1 VKDHAKLRLTVSRR
15 KPKIRKPMAAPN
27 PFLGS
32 TISHYRII
40 EKLGGGGMGVVY
52 KAEDTRLGRSVALKF
67 LPEELSQNP
76 QALSRFRREAQAA
89 STLNHPNIC
98 TIYDIG
104 EHQGRA
110 FIAMECLE
118 GATLKHKISGRL
130 LDTETLVTLAIEI
143 ADALDSAHAKG
154 IIHRDIK
161 PANIFVTS
169 RGHSKILDFGLA
181 KVLSLTAS
189 EGSTHAFDPVSN
201 ATQDSPP
208 GDLTSP
214 GSSLGTISYM
224 SPEQARGEELDART
238 DLFSFGVVLYEAAA
252 GTQPFAGNTSAVIF
266 HRILNE
272 TPEPISQHNAKVP
285 GELERIVAK
294 ALEKDRDLRSQSAAE
309 LRADL
314 KRLKRDL
321 DSSGRLDSAV
331 RGSQS
336 SQGQGQSAS
345 QAQAQARARQIPK
358 KKTVAVLYFENLS
371 GAKED
376 EYFRDGMTEDIVTEL
391 SKIARLEI
399 YPRSE
404 MLQFRDKPV
413 TAPEVGEKLGAM
425 YVLEGSIRRAGNRL
439 RITTQLVESST
450 RHSVWAERYDR
461 HMEDVFAIQ
470 EEISLSIAKALEITL
485 SPQEEKVIARK
496 STVNPQAYDFFLR
509 GRNYLR
515 QRQFEYALAMYE
527 EAIKQDPNFALAYA
541 GIAHVWGGMDEF
553 RSPNPEYV
561 QKGLAACA
569 RAEWLAPDLA
579 DVLSARARIE
589 YAQHHYD
596 QAIALARRAVE
607 QQPEC
612 EGAHDVLGRAYFS
625 AGRYEDGAA
634 LADSA
639 LEIVSNDYNALVPL
653 INSLEKVGRM
663 ADAERLRR
671 REREV
676 LENQLQRFP
685 DDVRARILLA
695 SDQASAGETDAAIMH
710 VKIAV
715 AMRPNDAN
723 VLYNAAC
730 TYGILGM
737 KVDALETFRRSVD
750 AGYSNLNW
758 CLKDP
763 DLKILYDEPEFKNLI
778 ANRDAKDL

>member
-1 VKDHAKLRLTVSRR
+1 
-15 KPKIRKPMAAPN
+15 MAAPN

-32 TISHYRII
+32 TISHYRIL

-98 TIYDIG
+98 TIYDVG

-118 GATLKHKISGRL
+118 GATLKHKISGRP
-130 LDTETLVTLAIEI
+130 LDTETIVTLAIEI
-143 ADALDSAHAKG
+143 ADALDAAHAKG

-161 PANIFVTS
+161 CANIFVTS
-169 RGHSKILDFGLA
+169 RGHCKILDFGLA
-181 KVLSLTAS
+181 KVLSLGAS
-189 EGSTHAFDPVSN
+189 DGSTHGADHGTK
-201 ATQDSPP
+201 ATVDSPQ

-214 GSSLGTISYM
+214 GSSLGTIAYM

-238 DLFSFGVVLYEAAA
+238 DLFSFGVVLYEMAA
-252 GTQPFAGNTSAVIF
+252 GTPPFSGNTSAVIF

-272 TPEPISQHNAKVP
+272 PAEPISKTNPKVP
-285 GELERIVAK
+285 AELDRIVGK
-294 ALEKDRDLRSQSAAE
+294 ALEKDRDLRSQTAAE

-331 RGSQS
+331 RTTES
-336 SQGQGQSAS
+336 STANAS
-345 QAQAQARARQIPK
+345 GVARSLERQAPK

-541 GIAHVWGGMDEF
+541 GIAHVWGGMHEF
-553 RSPNPEYV
+553 RSPDSESV
-561 QKGLAACA
+561 KKGLAACA
-569 RAEWLAPDLA
+569 KAEWLAPDLP

-589 YAQHHYD
+589 YAQQHYD
-596 QAIALARRAVE
+596 NAISLARRAVQ

-625 AGRYEDGAA
+625 AGRYEEGAA

-653 INSLEKVGRM
+653 INSLEKVGRV

-676 LENQLQRFP
+676 LELQLQRFP

-695 SDQASAGETDAAIMH
+695 SDQASAGETEDAIMH
-710 VKIAV
+710 AKIAV

-730 TYGILGM
+730 TYGLLGM
-737 KVDALETFRRSVD
+737 KIDALELFRRSVN
-750 AGYSNLNW
+750 AGYSNLDW

-763 DLKILYDEPEFKNLI
+763 DLKILYDEPEFRNLI
-778 ANRDAKDL
+778 GNRTSDK

>member
-1 VKDHAKLRLTVSRR
+1 
-15 KPKIRKPMAAPN
+15 MAAPN

-32 TISHYRII
+32 TISHYRIL

-118 GATLKHKISGRL
+118 GTTLKHRITERP
-130 LDTETLVTLAIEI
+130 LDTETLLTLAIEI
-143 ADALDSAHAKG
+143 ADALDAAHAKG
-154 IIHRDIK
+154 IVHRDIK

-189 EGSTHAFDPVSN
+189 EGSTHAFDA
-201 ATQDSPP
+201 ATRATVDSPA

-224 SPEQARGEELDART
+224 SPEQARGEDLDART
-238 DLFSFGVVLYEAAA
+238 DLFSFGVVLYEATA
-252 GTQPFAGNTSAVIF
+252 GVQPFAGNTSAVIF

-272 TPEPISQHNAKVP
+272 NPQPISQHNSRVP
-285 GELERIVAK
+285 AELERIVGK

-321 DSSGRLDSAV
+321 DSSGRVESAV
-331 RGSQS
+331 RSAESTQATGSA
-336 SQGQGQSAS
+336 AS
-345 QAQAQARARQIPK
+345 RTQARPVPK

-413 TAPEVGEKLGAM
+413 TAPEIGEKLGAM

-527 EAIKQDPNFALAYA
+527 EAIKQDPNFALAFA
-541 GIAHVWGGMDEF
+541 GVAHVWGGMHEF
-553 RSPNPEYV
+553 RSPDPEFV
-561 QKGLAACA
+561 KKGLTACA
-569 RAEWLAPDLA
+569 KAEWLAPDLP

-589 YAQHHYD
+589 YAQQHFEN
-596 QAIALARRAVE
+596 AITLARRALE

-653 INSLEKVGRM
+653 INSLEKVGRV

-676 LENQLQRFP
+676 LEAQLQRFP

-695 SDQASAGETDAAIMH
+695 ADQASAGQTDDALMH

-715 AMRPNDAN
+715 AMRPTDAN

-730 TYGILGM
+730 CYGLLSM
-737 KVDALETFRRSVD
+737 KIDALDTFRRCVE

-763 DLKILYDEPEFKNLI
+763 DLRILHDDPEFRNLI
-778 ANRDAKDL
+778 SSRDARK

>member
-1 VKDHAKLRLTVSRR
+1 
-15 KPKIRKPMAAPN
+15 MAASN

-32 TISHYRII
+32 TISHYRIV

-52 KAEDTRLGRSVALKF
+52 KAEDTRLGRAVALKF

-76 QALSRFRREAQAA
+76 QALTRFRREAQAA

-98 TIYDIG
+98 TIYDVG
-104 EHQGRA
+104 EHEGRA

-118 GATLKHKISGRL
+118 GVTLKHKISGRL
-130 LDTETLVTLAIEI
+130 LDTELLLTLAIEI
-143 ADALDSAHAKG
+143 ADALDAAHGKG

-161 PANIFVTS
+161 PANVFITS

-181 KVLSLTAS
+181 KVLSLSAS
-189 EGSTHAFDPVSN
+189 EGSTHALDP
-201 ATQDSPP
+201 ATKVTVDSPN
-208 GDLTSP
+208 GELTSP

-224 SPEQARGEELDART
+224 SPEQARGEDLDART
-238 DLFSFGVVLYEAAA
+238 DLFSFGVLLYEAAA
-252 GTQPFAGNTSAVIF
+252 GAQPFAGNTSAVIF

-272 TPEPISQHNAKVP
+272 APEPISKHNPKVP
-285 GELERIVAK
+285 AELERIVGK
-294 ALEKDRDLRSQSAAE
+294 ALEKDRDLRSQTAAE

-321 DSSGRLDSAV
+321 DSSGRIDSAI
-331 RGSQS
+331 RASESGPAAGSV
-336 SQGQGQSAS
+336 AS
-345 QAQAQARARQIPK
+345 RAPARQAAK

-527 EAIKQDPNFALAYA
+527 EAIKQDPNFALAFA
-541 GIAHVWGGMDEF
+541 GVAHVWGGMHEF
-553 RSPNPEYV
+553 RSPSTEFI

-569 RAEWLAPDLA
+569 KAEWLAPDLP

-596 QAIALARRAVE
+596 NAISLARQAVA

-653 INSLEKVGRM
+653 INSLEKVGRV

-676 LENQLQRFP
+676 LESQLQRFP

-695 SDQASAGETDAAIMH
+695 SDQASAGETDSAIMH

-737 KVDALETFRRSVD
+737 KVDALDTFRRSVS
-750 AGYSNLNW
+750 AGYSNLDW

-763 DLKILYDEPEFKNLI
+763 DLKILYDEPEFQNLI
-778 ANRDAKDL
+778 TNRDANNNV

>member
-1 VKDHAKLRLTVSRR
+1 
-15 KPKIRKPMAAPN
+15 MAAPN

-32 TISHYRII
+32 NISHYRVV

-52 KAEDTRLGRSVALKF
+52 KAEDTRLGRAVALKF
-67 LPEELSQNP
+67 LPEELTQNA
-76 QALSRFRREAQAA
+76 QALTRFRREAQAA

-98 TIYDIG
+98 TIYDVG
-104 EHQGRA
+104 EYQGRA
-110 FIAMECLE
+110 YIAMECLE
-118 GATLKHKISGRL
+118 GSTLKHKISGRPLETDL
-130 LDTETLVTLAIEI
+130 LLTIAIEI
-143 ADALDSAHAKG
+143 ADALDTAHAKG

-161 PANIFVTS
+161 PANIFITS
-169 RGHSKILDFGLA
+169 RNHSKILDFGLA
-181 KVLSLTAS
+181 KVLSLAAVD
-189 EGSTHAFDPVSN
+189 GSTHAIDQ
-201 ATQDSPP
+201 ATRATADSPD
-208 GDLTSP
+208 GELTSP
-214 GSSLGTISYM
+214 GSSLGPMTYM
-224 SPEQARGEELDART
+224 SPEQARGEELDARS
-238 DLFSFGVVLYEAAA
+238 DLFSFGVVLFEMAT
-252 GTQPFAGNTSAVIF
+252 GQQPFAGNTSAVIF

-272 TPEPISQHNAKVP
+272 LPESLARLNPKAPS
-285 GELERIVAK
+285 ELERIIGK
-294 ALEKDRDLRSQSAAE
+294 ALEKDPDLRSQTAAE

-321 DSSGRLDSAV
+321 DSSGRTDSAV
-331 RGSQS
+331 RPAS
-336 SQGQGQSAS
+336 SPAVAS
-345 QAQAQARARQIPK
+345 SSSTSHARPTP

-404 MLQFRDKPV
+404 MLQFRDKPAS
-413 TAPEVGEKLGAM
+413 APEVGEKLGAM

-439 RITTQLVESST
+439 RITTQLVESAT
-450 RHSVWAERYDR
+450 RRSVWAERYDR
-461 HMEDVFAIQ
+461 QMEDVFAIQ

-527 EAIKQDPNFALAYA
+527 EAIKQDPNFALAHA
-541 GIAHVWGGMDEF
+541 GVAHVWGGMHEF
-553 RSPNPEYV
+553 RSPDPQFV

-569 RAEWLAPDLA
+569 KAEWLAPDLA

-589 YAQHHYD
+589 YAQHNYD
-596 QAIALARRAVE
+596 KAISIARQAVA

-612 EGAHDVLGRAYFS
+612 EGAHDVLGRALFS
-625 AGRYEDGAA
+625 AGRYEEGAE

-653 INSLEKVGRM
+653 INSLEKVGRV

-676 LENQLQRFP
+676 LELQLQRFP

-695 SDQASAGETDAAIMH
+695 SDQACAGETDSAIMH

-730 TYGILGM
+730 TYGILAM
-737 KVDALETFRRSVD
+737 KIDALEHFRRSVT
-750 AGYSNLNW
+750 AGYSNLDW

-763 DLKILYDEPEFKNLI
+763 DLKILHDDPEFKSLI
-778 ANRDAKDL
+778 AGRAGPAH

>member
-1 VKDHAKLRLTVSRR
+1 
-15 KPKIRKPMAAPN
+15 MAAPN

-118 GATLKHKISGRL
+118 GATLKHKISGRP

-143 ADALDSAHAKG
+143 ADALDAAHAKG

-224 SPEQARGEELDART
+224 SPEQARGEELDARS

-272 TPEPISQHNAKVP
+272 TPEPIAQHNSKVP
-285 GELERIVAK
+285 AELERIVGK

-331 RGSQS
+331 RGAQS

-345 QAQAQARARQIPK
+345 QAQAQARQIPK

-470 EEISLSIAKALEITL
+470 EEISLSIAKALEI
-485 SPQEEKVIARK
+485 
-496 STVNPQAYDFFLR
+496 
-509 GRNYLR
+509 YLR

-737 KVDALETFRRSVD
+737 KIDALETFRRSVN

>member
-1 VKDHAKLRLTVSRR
+1 
-15 KPKIRKPMAAPN
+15 MAAPN

-32 TISHYRII
+32 TVSHYRIL

-118 GATLKHKISGRL
+118 GTTLKHRISERP
-130 LDTETLVTLAIEI
+130 LDTETFLTLAIEI
-143 ADALDSAHAKG
+143 ADALDAAHAKG
-154 IIHRDIK
+154 IVHRDIK

-189 EGSTHAFDPVSN
+189 EGSTHAFDA
-201 ATQDSPP
+201 ATKATVDSPA

-224 SPEQARGEELDART
+224 SPEQARGEDLDART
-238 DLFSFGVVLYEAAA
+238 DLFSFGVVLYEATA
-252 GTQPFAGNTSAVIF
+252 GVQPFAGNTSAVIF

-272 TPEPISQHNAKVP
+272 NPQPISQHNCKVP
-285 GELERIVAK
+285 AELERIVGK

-321 DSSGRLDSAV
+321 DSSGRVDSAV
-331 RGSQS
+331 RSAESAQAAGSA
-336 SQGQGQSAS
+336 AS
-345 QAQAQARARQIPK
+345 RAQARPVPK

-413 TAPEVGEKLGAM
+413 TAPEIGEKLGAM

-527 EAIKQDPNFALAYA
+527 EAIKQDPNFALAFA
-541 GIAHVWGGMDEF
+541 GVAHVWGGMHEF
-553 RSPNPEYV
+553 RSPDPEFV
-561 QKGLAACA
+561 KKGLTACA
-569 RAEWLAPDLA
+569 KAEWLAPDLP

-589 YAQHHYD
+589 YAQQHFEN
-596 QAIALARRAVE
+596 AITLARRALE

-653 INSLEKVGRM
+653 INSLEKVGRV

-676 LENQLQRFP
+676 LEAQLQRFP

-695 SDQASAGETDAAIMH
+695 ADQASAGETDDALMH

-715 AMRPNDAN
+715 AMRPTDAN

-730 TYGILGM
+730 CYGLLSM
-737 KVDALETFRRSVD
+737 KIDALDTFRRCVE

-763 DLKILYDEPEFKNLI
+763 DLRILHDDPEFRNLI
-778 ANRDAKDL
+778 SSRDARK

>member
-1 VKDHAKLRLTVSRR
+1 
-15 KPKIRKPMAAPN
+15 MAASN

-32 TISHYRII
+32 TISHYRIV

-52 KAEDTRLGRSVALKF
+52 KAEDTRLGRAVALKF

-76 QALSRFRREAQAA
+76 QALTRFRREAQAA

-98 TIYDIG
+98 TIYDVG
-104 EHQGRA
+104 EHEGRA

-118 GATLKHKISGRL
+118 GVTLKHKISGRL
-130 LDTETLVTLAIEI
+130 LDTELLLTLAIEI
-143 ADALDSAHAKG
+143 ADALDAAHGKG

-161 PANIFVTS
+161 PANVFITS

-181 KVLSLTAS
+181 KVLSLSAS
-189 EGSTHAFDPVSN
+189 EGSTHALDP
-201 ATQDSPP
+201 ATKVTVDSPN
-208 GDLTSP
+208 GELTSP

-224 SPEQARGEELDART
+224 SPEQARGEDLDART
-238 DLFSFGVVLYEAAA
+238 DLFSFGVLLYEAAA
-252 GTQPFAGNTSAVIF
+252 GAQPFAGNTSAVIF

-272 TPEPISQHNAKVP
+272 APEPISKHNPKVP
-285 GELERIVAK
+285 AELERIVGK
-294 ALEKDRDLRSQSAAE
+294 ALEKDRDLRSQTAAE

-321 DSSGRLDSAV
+321 DSSGRIDSAI
-331 RGSQS
+331 RASESGPAAGSV
-336 SQGQGQSAS
+336 AS
-345 QAQAQARARQIPK
+345 RAPARQAPK

-527 EAIKQDPNFALAYA
+527 EAIKQDPNFALAFA
-541 GIAHVWGGMDEF
+541 GVAHVWGGMHEF
-553 RSPNPEYV
+553 RSPSTEFI

-569 RAEWLAPDLA
+569 KAEWLAPDLP

-596 QAIALARRAVE
+596 NAISLARQAVA

-653 INSLEKVGRM
+653 INSLEKVGRV

-676 LENQLQRFP
+676 LESQLQRFP

-695 SDQASAGETDAAIMH
+695 SDQASAGETDSAIMH

-737 KVDALETFRRSVD
+737 KVDALDTFRRSVS
-750 AGYSNLNW
+750 AGYSNLDW

-763 DLKILYDEPEFKNLI
+763 DLKILYDEPEFQNLI
-778 ANRDAKDL
+778 TNRDANNNV

>member
-1 VKDHAKLRLTVSRR
+1 
-15 KPKIRKPMAAPN
+15 MASPLS
-27 PFLGS
+27 FIGL
-32 TISHYRII
+32 TISHYRIT
-40 EKLGGGGMGVVY
+40 ERLGGGGMGVVY
-52 KAEDTRLGRSVALKF
+52 KAEDPRLGRSVALKF
-67 LPEELSQNP
+67 LPEALSHSP

-89 STLNHPNIC
+89 STLNHANIC
-98 TIYDIG
+98 TIYDVG
-104 EHQGRA
+104 EHEGRA
-110 FIAMECLE
+110 FIAMEYLE
-118 GATLKHKISGRL
+118 GTTLKHRIAGKP
-130 LDTETLVTLAIEI
+130 LDTEVLLTLAIEI
-143 ADALDSAHAKG
+143 TDALDAAHAKG

-161 PANIFVTS
+161 PANIFVSS
-169 RGHSKILDFGLA
+169 RGHIKILDFGLA
-181 KVLSLTAS
+181 KVMSLNAS
-189 EGSTHAFDPVSN
+189 EGSTHFVEP
-201 ATQDSPP
+201 ATKATADSP
-208 GDLTSP
+208 DQNLTSP
-214 GSSLGTISYM
+214 GSSLGTIAYM
-224 SPEQARGEELDART
+224 SPEQARGEELDNRS
-238 DLFSFGVVLYEAAA
+238 DLFSFGVVLYEMAT
-252 GTQPFAGNTSAVIF
+252 GMQPFAGNTSAVIF
-266 HRILNE
+266 HHILNE
-272 TPEPISQHNAKVP
+272 AAEPIGKYNAKAP
-285 GELERIVAK
+285 AELQRIISK
-294 ALEKDRDLRSQSAAE
+294 ALEKDRDLRSQTAAE

-321 DSSGRLDSAV
+321 DSGRADPSGKAV
-331 RGSQS
+331 QTALGSS
-336 SQGQGQSAS
+336 PAAGNSV
-345 QAQAQARARQIPK
+345 ARPGVA

-439 RITTQLVESST
+439 RITTQLVESAT

-461 HMEDVFAIQ
+461 QMEDVFAIQ
-470 EEISLSIAKALEITL
+470 EEISRSIAKALEITL

-496 STVNPQAYDFFLR
+496 STVNPQAYDFYLR

-527 EAIKQDPNFALAYA
+527 EAIKQDANFALAFA
-541 GIAHVWGGMDEF
+541 GIAHVWGGMHEF
-553 RSPNPEYV
+553 RSPNPEFV

-569 RAEWLAPDLA
+569 KAEWLAPELA

-596 QAIALARRAVE
+596 KAIVLARRAVE

-625 AGRYEDGAA
+625 AGRYEEAA
-634 LADSA
+634 SLADNA

-671 REREV
+671 RELEV

-685 DDVRARILLA
+685 DDVRARVLLA
-695 SDQASAGETDAAIMH
+695 SDRASAGDTEAALMH
-710 VKIAV
+710 VKIAM

-730 TYGILGM
+730 TYGLMGM
-737 KVDALETFRRSVD
+737 KVDALETFRRAVN
-750 AGYSNLNW
+750 AGYSNLDW

-763 DLKILYDEPEFKNLI
+763 DLQIIQDEPEFKALVQKY
-778 ANRDAKDL
+778 AAGGTAD

>member
-1 VKDHAKLRLTVSRR
+1 
-15 KPKIRKPMAAPN
+15 MASPSS
-27 PFLGS
+27 FIGS
-32 TISHYRII
+32 TISHYRIT
-40 EKLGGGGMGVVY
+40 ERLGGGGMGVVY

-67 LPEELSQNP
+67 LPEDVSHNA

-89 STLNHPNIC
+89 STLNHANIC
-98 TIYDIG
+98 TIYDVG
-104 EHQGRA
+104 EHEGRA
-110 FIAMECLE
+110 FIAMEYLE
-118 GATLKHKISGRL
+118 GTTLKHKIGGRPL
-130 LDTETLVTLAIEI
+130 EIETLLTLAIEI
-143 ADALDSAHAKG
+143 ADALDAAHAKG
-154 IIHRDIK
+154 IVHRDIK

-169 RGHSKILDFGLA
+169 RGHAKILDFGLA
-181 KVLSLTAS
+181 KVIALNAT
-189 EGSTHAFDPVSN
+189 EGSTHALDPETK
-201 ATQDSPP
+201 ATMDSPEQN
-208 GDLTSP
+208 LTSP
-214 GSSLGTISYM
+214 GSSLGTIAYM
-224 SPEQARGEELDART
+224 SPEQARGEELDNRT
-238 DLFSFGVVLYEAAA
+238 DLFSFGVVLYEMATGA
-252 GTQPFAGNTSAVIF
+252 QPFAGNTSAVIF
-266 HRILNE
+266 HHILNE
-272 TPEPISQHNAKVP
+272 SPESIGAHNAKAP
-285 GELERIVAK
+285 AELDRIIGK
-294 ALEKDRDLRSQSAAE
+294 ALEKDRDLRSQTAAE

-321 DSSGRLDSAV
+321 DSSGRTDS
-331 RGSQS
+331 
-336 SQGQGQSAS
+336 SARTAPTIAGMAS
-345 QAQAQARARQIPK
+345 VASNVPARPLAK

-371 GAKED
+371 GGKED

-439 RITTQLVESST
+439 RITTQLVESAT

-461 HMEDVFAIQ
+461 QMEDVFAIQ
-470 EEISLSIAKALEITL
+470 EEISRSIAKALEITL

-496 STVNPQAYDFFLR
+496 STVNPQAYDFYLR

-515 QRQFEYALAMYE
+515 QRQFEYALAMYD
-527 EAIKQDPNFALAYA
+527 EAIKQDPNFALAFA
-541 GIAHVWGGMDEF
+541 GIAHVWGGMHEF
-553 RSPNPEYV
+553 RSPDPEFV

-569 RAEWLAPDLA
+569 KAEWLAPDLA

-596 QAIALARRAVE
+596 KAITLARRAVE
-607 QQPEC
+607 QQPVF

-625 AGRYEDGAA
+625 AGRYEEAAA
-634 LADSA
+634 LADNA

-671 REREV
+671 RELEV

-685 DDVRARILLA
+685 DDVRARVLLA
-695 SDQASAGETDAAIMH
+695 SDRASAGDTDAALMH
-710 VKIAV
+710 VKIAM

-730 TYGILGM
+730 TYGLMGM
-737 KVDALETFRRSVD
+737 KIDALDTFRRAVN
-750 AGYSNLNW
+750 AGYSNLDW
-758 CLKDP
+758 CLRDP
-763 DLKILYDEPEFKNLI
+763 DLQILYEEPEFQALVRKHTTP
-778 ANRDAKDL
+778 ASQG